1 MANAGPARLG
11 DALLE
16 RESQL
21 AAFAA
26 LLSEVRAGSTGRLV
40 LVGGEAGAGK
50 TAMLER
56 FCHDIGS
63 SSRVMWGACAPL
75 QTPRPLGPLL
85 DVAETIG
92 GQFERAVAAAERPY
106 EVATALLRELRRR
119 APTVL
124 VLEDLHWADEATI
137 DVLALVG
144 ARIATAPAL
153 ALASYRDDELDR
165 THRLRVVLGEVVR
178 TPGRITVDPLS
189 KAAVAELAAPHHVD
203 AEELYVRTGGN
214 PFFVTEV
221 LATDGQTV
229 PATVRDAVLARA
241 ARLTDAARALLDA
254 ISVIPGGCEL
264 WLLDELASEQVEH
277 LAECVASGIVA
288 AVNAGV
294 AFRHELA
301 RLAIEESVPADRKR
315 ALHRR
320 ALSVL
325 LGAGPVSEAD
335 AAVLAHHAELAGD
348 AEGVLQWAT
357 LAAQRAAASGA
368 HREAAAQYARALR
381 HTSSMPTSERATLLE
396 RRADE
401 CYLTAELE
409 EAIDAQREAVDIR
422 RGLRDRIAEGNA
434 LRALSRLLFFAGRTD
449 EGEPIALEAVDLLQ
463 RGPPGHDLAMAYGN
477 VSQRRMVVDER
488 EAALEWGRRALQ
500 LAERLGDT
508 EAQVYA
514 LTNMGMAQADAGI
527 DGGKDMLIRAL
538 ALARS
543 SGLDEHAGRAFNG
556 LVMWPIRMRQFN
568 EIGSYLED
576 GLEFC
581 EQRGLDTWR
590 LYLLACRASIE
601 LARGEW
607 DAAADSAELVLRNP
621 RSARV
626 ARVWALTT
634 RGLIRARRGDPDASE
649 SLAEAHEHAGPAREL
664 MQISP
669 ETAARAELAWLAG
682 ANATVKR
689 ITEPALA
696 LGIERGIA
704 WVVGELAYWRW
715 QAGVDEQLPTALLA
729 EPYRLSMTG
738 DWAAAAQLWRDI
750 GCPYEAA
757 LALGGADEEPAL
769 RQALEE
775 LRGLGA
781 RPATAIVARRLRAL
795 GVRGVPRGP
804 RPSTQENPAGLTTRE
819 LEVLALVAEGLRN
832 AEIAERL
839 IVTRKTV
846 DHHVSAILRKLDAP
860 TRGQAAA
867 AARRLGL
874 LQRAEN

>member
-1 MANAGPARLG
+1 
-11 DALLE
+11 
-16 RESQL
+16 
-21 AAFAA
+21 
-26 LLSEVRAGSTGRLV
+26 
-40 LVGGEAGAGK
+40 
-50 TAMLER
+50 
-56 FCHDIGS
+56 
-63 SSRVMWGACAPL
+63 
-75 QTPRPLGPLL
+75 
-85 DVAETIG
+85 
-92 GQFERAVAAAERPY
+92 
-106 EVATALLRELRRR
+106 
-119 APTVL
+119 
-124 VLEDLHWADEATI
+124 
-137 DVLALVG
+137 
-144 ARIATAPAL
+144 
-153 ALASYRDDELDR
+153 
-165 THRLRVVLGEVVR
+165 
-178 TPGRITVDPLS
+178 
-189 KAAVAELAAPHHVD
+189 VAELAAPHHVD
-203 AEELYVRTGGN
+203 AEELYARTGGN

-241 ARLTDAARALLDA
+241 TRLTDAARALLDA

-325 LGAGPVSEAD
+325 GAGPVSEAD

-381 HTSSMPTSERATLLE
+381 HTSSMPTGERATLLE

-409 EAIDAQREAVDIR
+409 EAIDAQQEAVDIR

-477 VSQRRMVVDER
+477 ISQRRMVVDER
-488 EAALEWGRRALQ
+488 DAAIEWGTRALQ
-500 LAERLGDT
+500 LAQRLGDT

-514 LTNMGMAQADAGI
+514 LTNMGMAQADVGI
-527 DGGKDMLIRAL
+527 DGGKDMLMRAL

-590 LYLLACRASIE
+590 LYLLACRGSLE
-601 LARGEW
+601 LARGQW
-607 DAAADSAELVLRNP
+607 DAAAELAELVLRNP

-649 SLAEAHEHAGPAREL
+649 PLAEAHQYAGPTGEL
-664 MQISP
+664 VQISP
-669 ETAARAELAWLAG
+669 ETAARAELAWLGG
-682 ANATVKR
+682 ANATVAR
-689 ITEPALA
+689 ITEPALE
-696 LGIERGIA
+696 LGIELGIA

-715 QAGVDEQLPTALLA
+715 QAGIDEQLPTALLA

-738 DWAAAAQLWRDI
+738 DWAGAAQLWREI

-769 RQALEE
+769 RQALDE
-775 LRGLGA
+775 LRDLGA
-781 RPATAIVARRLRAL
+781 RPAAAIVARRLRAL

-804 RPSTQENPAGLTTRE
+804 RPSTQANAAGLTTRE

-867 AARRLGL
+867 AAIRLGL
-874 LQRAEN
+874 LQRAES

>member
-11 DALLE
+11 GALLE
-16 RESQL
+16 REPQL
-21 AAFAA
+21 AAFAE
-26 LLSEVRAGSTGRLV
+26 LLSEVRGDSDGRLV

-50 TAMLER
+50 TTLLQH
-56 FCHDIGS
+56 FCRDIGGS
-63 SSRVMWGACAPL
+63 TRVMWGACAPL

-85 DVAETIG
+85 DVAETLG
-92 GQFERAVAAAERPY
+92 GEFERAVAEAQRPY

-119 APTVL
+119 AATVL

-137 DVLALVG
+137 DVLALIG

-153 ALASYRDDELDR
+153 VLASYRDDELDR

-178 TPGRITVDPLS
+178 TPGRITVDRLS
-189 KAAVAELAAPHHVD
+189 KAAVAELAGPHRVD
-203 AEELYVRTGGN
+203 AEELYARTGGN
-214 PFFVTEV
+214 PFFVTEA
-221 LATDGQTV
+221 LATDAHTV

-241 ARLTDAARALLDA
+241 ARLSVGARSLLDA

-264 WLLDELASEQVEH
+264 GLLDELAHEQVGN
-277 LAECVASGIVA
+277 LAECAASGIVA
-288 AVNAGV
+288 AAAGGV
-294 AFRHELA
+294 EFRHELA
-301 RLAIEESVPADRKR
+301 RLAIEESVPVDRKR
-315 ALHRR
+315 SLHRR
-320 ALSVL
+320 ALAVL
-325 LGAGPVSEAD
+325 RAGPVSEAD
-335 AAVLAHHAELAGD
+335 AAVLAHHAELAG
-348 AEGVLQWAT
+348 ESESVLHWAT

-381 HTSSMPTSERATLLE
+381 HASAMPTAERATLLE

-409 EAIDAQREAVDIR
+409 EAIDAQQGAVDIR
-422 RGLRDRIAEGNA
+422 RVLGDRNAEGNA

-477 VSQRRMVVDER
+477 ISQRRMVVDER
-488 EAALEWGRRALQ
+488 EAAIEWGTRALE

-514 LTNMGMAQADAGI
+514 LTNMGMAQADVGI
-527 DGGKDMLIRAL
+527 DGGKHMLIRAL

-543 SGLDEHAGRAFNG
+543 SGLDEHAGRVFNG

-568 EIGSYLED
+568 EIGNYLED

-590 LYLLACRASIE
+590 LYLLACRAGLE
-601 LARGEW
+601 LARGDW
-607 DAAADSAELVLRNP
+607 DAAAESAEVVLRNP

-634 RGLIRARRGDPDASE
+634 RGLIRARRGDPDAAE
-649 SLAEAHEHAGPAREL
+649 ALADAHEHAGPTGEL

-669 ETAARAELAWLAG
+669 ETAARAELAWLGG

-689 ITEPALA
+689 VTEPALA
-696 LGIERGIA
+696 LGIERDMA

-738 DWAAAAQLWRDI
+738 HWAEAAQLWREI

-757 LALGGADEEPAL
+757 LALGDADEEPAL

-775 LRGLGA
+775 LRDLGA
-781 RPATAIVARRLRAL
+781 RPAAAIVARRLRAL
-795 GVRGVPRGP
+795 GARGVPRGP
-804 RPSTQENPAGLTTRE
+804 RPSTQGNPAGLTTRE

-867 AARRLGL
+867 AAIRLGL
-874 LQRAEN
+874 LQRAET

>member
-1 MANAGPARLG
+1 MVNEGPARLG
-11 DALLE
+11 NALLE
-16 RESQL
+16 REPQL
-21 AAFAA
+21 AAFAE
-26 LLSEVRAGSTGRLV
+26 LLSEVRAGSAGRLV

-56 FCHDIGS
+56 FCHDAGS

-153 ALASYRDDELDR
+153 VLASYRDDELDR

-203 AEELYVRTGGN
+203 AEELYARTGGN

-221 LATDGQTV
+221 LATDGQTI

-325 LGAGPVSEAD
+325 GAGPVSEAD

-381 HTSSMPTSERATLLE
+381 HTSSMPTGERATLLE

-409 EAIDAQREAVDIR
+409 EAIDAQQEAVDIR

-477 VSQRRMVVDER
+477 ISQRRMVVDER
-488 EAALEWGRRALQ
+488 DAAIEWGTRALQ

-527 DGGKDMLIRAL
+527 DGGKDMLMRAL

-649 SLAEAHEHAGPAREL
+649 SLAEAHEHAGPAGEL

-729 EPYRLSMTG
+729 EPYRLSITG
-738 DWAAAAQLWRDI
+738 DWAAAAQLWREI

-757 LALGGADEEPAL
+757 LALGGADEELAL

-775 LRGLGA
+775 LRDLGA

-867 AARRLGL
+867 AALRLGL
-874 LQRAEN
+874 LQRTDE

>member
-1 MANAGPARLG
+1 M
-11 DALLE
+11 
-16 RESQL
+16 
-21 AAFAA
+21 
-26 LLSEVRAGSTGRLV
+26 
-40 LVGGEAGAGK
+40 
-50 TAMLER
+50 
-56 FCHDIGS
+56 
-63 SSRVMWGACAPL
+63 
-75 QTPRPLGPLL
+75 
-85 DVAETIG
+85 
-92 GQFERAVAAAERPY
+92 
-106 EVATALLRELRRR
+106 
-119 APTVL
+119 L

-153 ALASYRDDELDR
+153 VLASYRDDELDR
-165 THRLRVVLGEVVR
+165 THRLRLVLGEVVR
-178 TPGRITVDPLS
+178 TPERITVAPLS

-203 AEELYVRTGGN
+203 AEELYARTGGN

-221 LATDGQTV
+221 LATDGQTI

-241 ARLTDAARALLDA
+241 ARLPDAARALLDA

-325 LGAGPVSEAD
+325 GAVPVSEAD

-381 HTSSMPTSERATLLE
+381 HTSSMPTGERATLLE

-409 EAIDAQREAVDIR
+409 EAIDAQQEAVDIR

-477 VSQRRMVVDER
+477 ISQRRMVVDER
-488 EAALEWGRRALQ
+488 DAAIEWGTRALQ

-514 LTNMGMAQADAGI
+514 LTNMGMAHADAGI
-527 DGGKDMLIRAL
+527 DGGKDMLMLAL

-556 LVMWPIRMRQFN
+556 LVMWPIRMRQFD

-649 SLAEAHEHAGPAREL
+649 PLAEAHEHAGPAGEL

-738 DWAAAAQLWRDI
+738 DWAAAAQLWREI

-775 LRGLGA
+775 LRDLGA

-867 AARRLGL
+867 AALRLGL

>member
-1 MANAGPARLG
+1 MVNGGPARLG
-11 DALLE
+11 NALLE
-16 RESQL
+16 REPQL
-21 AAFAA
+21 AAFAE
-26 LLSEVRAGSTGRLV
+26 LLSEVRAGSAGRLV

-56 FCHDIGS
+56 FCHDVGG

-153 ALASYRDDELDR
+153 VLASYRDDELDR

-203 AEELYVRTGGN
+203 AEELYARTGGN

-288 AVNAGV
+288 AVDAGV

-325 LGAGPVSEAD
+325 GAGPVGEAD

-381 HTSSMPTSERATLLE
+381 HTSSMPTGERATLLE

-409 EAIDAQREAVDIR
+409 EAIDAQQEAVDIR

-477 VSQRRMVVDER
+477 ISQRRMVVDER
-488 EAALEWGRRALQ
+488 DAAIEWGTRALQ
-500 LAERLGDT
+500 LAQRLGDT

-527 DGGKDMLIRAL
+527 DGGKDMLMRAL
-538 ALARS
+538 TLARS

-590 LYLLACRASIE
+590 LYLLACRASVE

-649 SLAEAHEHAGPAREL
+649 SLAEAHEHAGPAGEL

-689 ITEPALA
+689 ITDPALA

-729 EPYRLSMTG
+729 EPYRLSITG
-738 DWAAAAQLWRDI
+738 DWAAAAQLWREI

-769 RQALEE
+769 RQALDE
-775 LRGLGA
+775 LRDLGA

-867 AARRLGL
+867 AALRLGL
-874 LQRAEN
+874 LPRAEN

>member
-1 MANAGPARLG
+1 MVNGGPARLG
-11 DALLE
+11 SALLE
-16 RESQL
+16 RDPQL
-21 AAFAA
+21 AAFAE
-26 LLSEVRAGSTGRLV
+26 LLSDVRAGSGGRLV

-50 TAMLER
+50 TAMIER
-56 FCHDIGS
+56 FCHDVGS

-119 APTVL
+119 PPTVL

-144 ARIATAPAL
+144 ARITMAPAL
-153 ALASYRDDELDR
+153 VLASYRDDELDR

-178 TPGRITVDPLS
+178 SPGRITVDPLS

-203 AEELYVRTGGN
+203 AEELYARTGGN

-241 ARLTDAARALLDA
+241 ARLTDGARALLDA
-254 ISVIPGGCEL
+254 ISVIPGGCQL

-277 LAECVASGIVA
+277 LAECAASGIVS
-288 AVNAGV
+288 AVDEGV

-301 RLAIEESVPADRKR
+301 RLAVEESVPADRKR

-320 ALSVL
+320 ALRV
-325 LGAGPVSEAD
+325 LGAGPIGEAD
-335 AAVLAHHAELAGD
+335 AAVLAHHAELAGESES
-348 AEGVLQWAT
+348 ALHWAT
-357 LAAQRAAASGA
+357 LAATRAAASGA

-381 HTSSMPTSERATLLE
+381 HTSGTPPGERAALLE

-409 EAIDAQREAVDIR
+409 EAIDAQQAAVAIR
-422 RGLRDRIAEGNA
+422 RTLGDRVAEGNA

-449 EGEPIALEAVDLLQ
+449 EGEPIALEAVDLLE
-463 RGPPGHDLAMAYGN
+463 RGPPGHELAIAYGN
-477 VSQRRMVVDER
+477 ISQRRMVVDER
-488 EAALEWGRRALQ
+488 DAAIEWGTRALQ
-500 LAERLGDT
+500 LAERLGDI

-514 LTNMGMAQADAGI
+514 LTNMGMAQADVGI
-527 DGGKDMLIRAL
+527 DGGKEMLIRAL

-556 LVMWPIRMRQFN
+556 LVMWPIRMRQYS
-568 EIGSYLED
+568 EIGTYLEE

-590 LYLLACRASIE
+590 LYLLACRASLE

-607 DAAADSAELVLRNP
+607 DAAADSAEFVLRHP

-649 SLAEAHEHAGPAREL
+649 PLAEAHEHAGPAGEL

-689 ITEPALA
+689 VTEPALT
-696 LGIERGIA
+696 LGIARGID

-715 QAGVDEQLPTALLA
+715 QAGVDDDLPTALLA
-729 EPYRLSMTG
+729 EPYRLSITG
-738 DWAAAAQLWRDI
+738 DWAAAAQLWRQI

-775 LRGLGA
+775 LRELGA
-781 RPATAIVARRLRAL
+781 RPAAAIVARRLRAL

-867 AARRLGL
+867 AAIRLGL

>member
-1 MANAGPARLG
+1 MANGGPARLG
-11 DALLE
+11 NALLE
-16 RESQL
+16 REPQL
-21 AAFAA
+21 AAFAE
-26 LLSEVRAGSTGRLV
+26 LLSEVRAGSAGRLV

-56 FCHDIGS
+56 FCHDVGS

-85 DVAETIG
+85 DVAETTG

-153 ALASYRDDELDR
+153 VLASYRDDELDR

-178 TPGRITVDPLS
+178 TPGRITVEPLS

-203 AEELYVRTGGN
+203 AEELYARTGGN

-221 LATDGQTV
+221 LATDGQTL

-277 LAECVASGIVA
+277 LAECVASGVVA

-320 ALSVL
+320 ALSV

-381 HTSSMPTSERATLLE
+381 HTSSMPTGERATLLE

-409 EAIDAQREAVDIR
+409 EAIDAQQEAVDIR

-477 VSQRRMVVDER
+477 ISQRRMVVDER
-488 EAALEWGRRALQ
+488 AAALEWGRRALQ

-527 DGGKDMLIRAL
+527 DGGKGMLIRAL
-538 ALARS
+538 VLARS

-607 DAAADSAELVLRNP
+607 DAASDSAELVLRNP

-649 SLAEAHEHAGPAREL
+649 SLAEAHEHAWPAREL

-738 DWAAAAQLWRDI
+738 DWAAAEQLWREI

-867 AARRLGL
+867 AALRLGL

>member
-1 MANAGPARLG
+1 MVNGGPARLG
-11 DALLE
+11 NALLE
-16 RESQL
+16 REPQL
-21 AAFAA
+21 AAFAE
-26 LLSEVRAGSTGRLV
+26 LLSEVRAGSAGRLV

-56 FCHDIGS
+56 FCHDVGG

-153 ALASYRDDELDR
+153 VLASYRDDELDR

-203 AEELYVRTGGN
+203 AEELYARTGGN

-325 LGAGPVSEAD
+325 GAGPVSEAD

-357 LAAQRAAASGA
+357 LAAQRATASGA

-381 HTSSMPTSERATLLE
+381 HTSSMPTGERATLLE
-396 RRADE
+396 HRADE

-409 EAIDAQREAVDIR
+409 EAIDAQQAAVDIR

-477 VSQRRMVVDER
+477 ISQRRMVVDER
-488 EAALEWGRRALQ
+488 DAAIEWGTRALQ

-514 LTNMGMAQADAGI
+514 LTNMGMAHADAGI

-590 LYLLACRASIE
+590 LYLLACRASLE

-649 SLAEAHEHAGPAREL
+649 SLAEAHEHAGPAGEL

-738 DWAAAAQLWRDI
+738 DWAAAAQLWREI

-775 LRGLGA
+775 LRDLGA

-867 AARRLGL
+867 AALRLGL

>member
-1 MANAGPARLG
+1 MANAGPARFG

-21 AAFAA
+21 AAFAE

-63 SSRVMWGACAPL
+63 SSRVMWGACVPL

-153 ALASYRDDELDR
+153 VLASYRDDELDR

-325 LGAGPVSEAD
+325 GAGPVSEAD

-348 AEGVLQWAT
+348 ADGVLQWAT

-381 HTSSMPTSERATLLE
+381 HTSSMPTGERATLLE

-409 EAIDAQREAVDIR
+409 EAIDAQQEAVDIR

-434 LRALSRLLFFAGRTD
+434 LRALSRLLFFAGRAD

-477 VSQRRMVVDER
+477 ISQRRMVVDER

-527 DGGKDMLIRAL
+527 DGGKDLLIRAL

-556 LVMWPIRMRQFN
+556 LVMWPIRIRQFN
-568 EIGSYLED
+568 DVGSYLED

-649 SLAEAHEHAGPAREL
+649 SLAEAHEHAGRAREL

-738 DWAAAAQLWRDI
+738 DWAAAAQLWREI

-867 AARRLGL
+867 AALRLGL

>member
-1 MANAGPARLG
+1 MVNGGPARLG

-16 RESQL
+16 REPQL
-21 AAFAA
+21 AAFAE
-26 LLSEVRAGSTGRLV
+26 LLSEVRAGSAGRLV

-56 FCHDIGS
+56 FCHDVGG

-153 ALASYRDDELDR
+153 LLASYRDDELDR

-203 AEELYVRTGGN
+203 AEELYARTGGN

-241 ARLTDAARALLDA
+241 TRLTDAARALLDA

-325 LGAGPVSEAD
+325 GAGPVSEAD

-381 HTSSMPTSERATLLE
+381 HTSSMPTGERATLLE

-409 EAIDAQREAVDIR
+409 EAIDAQQEAVDIR

-477 VSQRRMVVDER
+477 ISQRRMVVDER
-488 EAALEWGRRALQ
+488 DAAIEWGTRALQ

-514 LTNMGMAQADAGI
+514 LTNMGMAQADVGI
-527 DGGKDMLIRAL
+527 DGGKDMLMRAL

-590 LYLLACRASIE
+590 LYLLACRASVE

-649 SLAEAHEHAGPAREL
+649 SLAEAHEHAGPAGEL

-729 EPYRLSMTG
+729 EPYRLSITG
-738 DWAAAAQLWRDI
+738 DWAAAAQLWREI

-775 LRGLGA
+775 LRDLGA

-867 AARRLGL
+867 AALRLGL
-874 LQRAEN
+874 LPRAEN

>member
-1 MANAGPARLG
+1 MVNGGPARLG
-11 DALLE
+11 NALLE
-16 RESQL
+16 REPQL
-21 AAFAA
+21 AAFAE
-26 LLSEVRAGSTGRLV
+26 LLSEVRAGSAGRLL

-56 FCHDIGS
+56 FCHDVGS

-153 ALASYRDDELDR
+153 VLASYRDDELDR

-189 KAAVAELAAPHHVD
+189 KAAVAELAAPRHVD
-203 AEELYVRTGGN
+203 AEELYARTGGN

-254 ISVIPGGCEL
+254 ISVIPGGCQL

-320 ALSVL
+320 ALSI
-325 LGAGPVSEAD
+325 LGAGPVSESD

-348 AEGVLQWAT
+348 AEAVLQWAT

-381 HTSSMPTSERATLLE
+381 HTSSMPTGERATLLE

-409 EAIDAQREAVDIR
+409 EAIDAQQEAVDIR
-422 RGLRDRIAEGNA
+422 RGLNDRIAEGNA

-477 VSQRRMVVDER
+477 ISQRRMVVDER
-488 EAALEWGRRALQ
+488 DAAIEWGTRALQ

-527 DGGKDMLIRAL
+527 DAGKDMLIRAL
-538 ALARS
+538 ALSRS

-568 EIGSYLED
+568 EIGSNLED

-649 SLAEAHEHAGPAREL
+649 SLAEAHEHAGPAGEL

-689 ITEPALA
+689 ITDPALA

-738 DWAAAAQLWRDI
+738 DWAAAAQLWREI

-775 LRGLGA
+775 LRDLGA

-867 AARRLGL
+867 AAIRLGL
-874 LQRAEN
+874 LHRAEN

>member
-1 MANAGPARLG
+1 MANAGAARLG

-21 AAFAA
+21 AAFAE
-26 LLSEVRAGSTGRLV
+26 LLNDVRAGSVGRLV
-40 LVGGEAGAGK
+40 LIGGEAGAGK

-56 FCHDIGS
+56 FCRDIAGS
-63 SSRVMWGACAPL
+63 GRVMWGACAPL

-85 DVAETIG
+85 DVAETTG
-92 GQFERAVAAAERPY
+92 GEFERAVAAAQRPY

-144 ARIATAPAL
+144 ARIATVPAL
-153 ALASYRDDELDR
+153 VLASYRDDELDR

-178 TPGRITVDPLS
+178 SPGRIGVDRLS
-189 KAAVAELAAPHHVD
+189 QAAVAELAAPHGVD
-203 AEELYVRTGGN
+203 ANELYARTGGN
-214 PFFVTEV
+214 PFFVTEA

-241 ARLTDAARALLDA
+241 ARLSDGGRTLLDA

-264 WLLDELASEQVEH
+264 GLLDELAPEQVEH
-277 LAECVASGIVA
+277 LAECAASGIVA
-288 AVNAGV
+288 AADGGV

-301 RLAIEESVPADRKR
+301 RLAVEESVPADRKR

-325 LGAGPVSEAD
+325 SARPSDEAD

-348 AEGVLQWAT
+348 IEGVLRWAP
-357 LAAQRAAASGA
+357 LAAGRAASSGA

-381 HTSSMPTSERATLLE
+381 HSSGTPPAVRATLLE
-396 RRADE
+396 RRAEE
-401 CYLTAELE
+401 CYLTAEHE
-409 EAIDAQREAVDIR
+409 EAIDAQQAAVDIR
-422 RGLRDRIAEGNA
+422 RALGDRVGEGNA

-463 RGPPGHDLAMAYGN
+463 RGPPGHDLAMAYCN
-477 VSQRRMVVDER
+477 ISQRRMVVDER
-488 EAALEWGRRALQ
+488 EAAVEWGTRALQ

-514 LTNMGMAQADAGI
+514 LTNMGMAQAEVGI
-527 DGGKDMLIRAL
+527 DGGNAMLIRAL

-590 LYLLACRASIE
+590 LYLLACRGSLE
-601 LARGEW
+601 LARGQW
-607 DAAADSAELVLRNP
+607 DAAAELAELVLRNP

-649 SLAEAHEHAGPAREL
+649 PLAEAHQYAGPTGEL
-664 MQISP
+664 VQISP
-669 ETAARAELAWLAG
+669 ETAARAELAWLGG
-682 ANATVKR
+682 ANATVAR
-689 ITEPALA
+689 ITEPALE
-696 LGIERGIA
+696 LGIELGIA

-715 QAGVDEQLPTALLA
+715 QAGIDEQLPTALLA

-738 DWAAAAQLWRDI
+738 DWAGAAQLWREI

-769 RQALEE
+769 RQALDE
-775 LRGLGA
+775 LRDLGA
-781 RPATAIVARRLRAL
+781 RPAAAIVARRLRAL

-804 RPSTQENPAGLTTRE
+804 RPSTQANAAGLTTRE

-867 AARRLGL
+867 AAIRLGL
-874 LQRAEN
+874 LQRAES

>member
-1 MANAGPARLG
+1 MVNGGPARLG
-11 DALLE
+11 NALLE
-16 RESQL
+16 REPQL
-21 AAFAA
+21 AAFAE
-26 LLSEVRAGSTGRLV
+26 LLSEVRAGSAGRLV

-56 FCHDIGS
+56 FCHDVGG

-124 VLEDLHWADEATI
+124 VLEDLHWADQATI

-153 ALASYRDDELDR
+153 VLASYRDDELDR

-178 TPGRITVDPLS
+178 TPGRINVDPLS

-203 AEELYVRTGGN
+203 AEELYARTGGN

-221 LATDGQTV
+221 LATEGQTV

-264 WLLDELASEQVEH
+264 WLLDELASEQLEQ

-288 AVNAGV
+288 AVDAGV
-294 AFRHELA
+294 VFRHELA

-325 LGAGPVSEAD
+325 SAGPVGEAD

-381 HTSSMPTSERATLLE
+381 HTSSMPTGERAALLE

-409 EAIDAQREAVDIR
+409 EAIDAQQEAVDIR

-477 VSQRRMVVDER
+477 ISQRRMVVDER
-488 EAALEWGRRALQ
+488 DAAIEWGTRALQ

-527 DGGKDMLIRAL
+527 DGGKDMLMQAL
-538 ALARS
+538 TLARS

-626 ARVWALTT
+626 ARVWALTA

-649 SLAEAHEHAGPAREL
+649 SLAEAHEHAGPAGEL

-689 ITEPALA
+689 ITDPALA

-729 EPYRLSMTG
+729 EPYRLSIAG
-738 DWAAAAQLWRDI
+738 DWAAAAQLWREI

-769 RQALEE
+769 RQALDE
-775 LRGLGA
+775 LRDLGA

-867 AARRLGL
+867 AAIRLGL
-874 LQRAEN
+874 LQRTDE

>member
-1 MANAGPARLG
+1 MVNGGPARLG
-11 DALLE
+11 NALLE
-16 RESQL
+16 REPQL
-21 AAFAA
+21 AAFAE
-26 LLSEVRAGSTGRLV
+26 LLSEVRAGSAGRLV

-56 FCHDIGS
+56 FCHDVGG

-137 DVLALVG
+137 DVLSLVG

-153 ALASYRDDELDR
+153 VLASYRDDELDR

-203 AEELYVRTGGN
+203 AEELYARTGGN

-264 WLLDELASEQVEH
+264 WLLDELASEQLEQ

-288 AVNAGV
+288 AVDAGV
-294 AFRHELA
+294 VFRHELA

-325 LGAGPVSEAD
+325 GAGPVGEAD

-381 HTSSMPTSERATLLE
+381 HTSSMPTGERAALLE

-409 EAIDAQREAVDIR
+409 EAIDAQQEAVEIR
-422 RGLRDRIAEGNA
+422 RGLTDRIAEGNA

-477 VSQRRMVVDER
+477 ISQRRMVVDER
-488 EAALEWGRRALQ
+488 DAAIEWGTRALQ
-500 LAERLGDT
+500 LAQRLGDT

-527 DGGKDMLIRAL
+527 DGGKDMLMRAL
-538 ALARS
+538 TLARS

-568 EIGSYLED
+568 EIGSYLDD

-649 SLAEAHEHAGPAREL
+649 SLAEAHEHAGPAGEL

-689 ITEPALA
+689 ITDPALA

-729 EPYRLSMTG
+729 EPYRLSITG
-738 DWAAAAQLWRDI
+738 DWAAAAQLWREI

-769 RQALEE
+769 RQALDE
-775 LRGLGA
+775 LRDLGA

-867 AARRLGL
+867 AAIRLGL
-874 LQRAEN
+874 LQRTDE

>member
-1 MANAGPARLG
+1 MVNGGPARLG
-11 DALLE
+11 NALLE
-16 RESQL
+16 REPQL
-21 AAFAA
+21 AAFAE
-26 LLSEVRAGSTGRLV
+26 LLSEVRAGSAGRLL

-56 FCHDIGS
+56 FCHDVGG

-153 ALASYRDDELDR
+153 VLASYRDDELDR

-203 AEELYVRTGGN
+203 AEELYARTGGN

-254 ISVIPGGCEL
+254 ISVIPGGCQL

-320 ALSVL
+320 ALSI
-325 LGAGPVSEAD
+325 LGAGPVSESD

-348 AEGVLQWAT
+348 AEAVLQWAT

-381 HTSSMPTSERATLLE
+381 HTSSMPTGERATLLE

-409 EAIDAQREAVDIR
+409 EAIDAQQEAVDIR
-422 RGLRDRIAEGNA
+422 RALNDRIAEGNA

-477 VSQRRMVVDER
+477 ISQRRMVVDER
-488 EAALEWGRRALQ
+488 DAAIEWGTRALQ

-527 DGGKDMLIRAL
+527 DAGKDMLIRAL
-538 ALARS
+538 ALSRS

-568 EIGSYLED
+568 EIGSNLED

-649 SLAEAHEHAGPAREL
+649 SLAEAHEHAGPAGEL

-689 ITEPALA
+689 ITDPALA

-715 QAGVDEQLPTALLA
+715 QAGVDEQLPNALLA

-738 DWAAAAQLWRDI
+738 DWAAAAQLWREI

-775 LRGLGA
+775 LRDLGA

-795 GVRGVPRGP
+795 GVRGIPRGP

-867 AARRLGL
+867 AAIRLGL
-874 LQRAEN
+874 LHRAEN

>member
-1 MANAGPARLG
+1 MVNGGPARLG
-11 DALLE
+11 NALLE
-16 RESQL
+16 REPQL

-26 LLSEVRAGSTGRLV
+26 LLSEVRAGSAGRLV

-56 FCHDIGS
+56 FCHDVGG

-137 DVLALVG
+137 DVLSLVG

-153 ALASYRDDELDR
+153 VLASYRDDELDR

-203 AEELYVRTGGN
+203 AEELYARTGGN

-264 WLLDELASEQVEH
+264 WLLDELASEQLEQ

-288 AVNAGV
+288 AVDAGV
-294 AFRHELA
+294 VFRHELA

-320 ALSVL
+320 ALSV

-381 HTSSMPTSERATLLE
+381 HTSSMPTGERATLLE

-409 EAIDAQREAVDIR
+409 EAIDAQQEAVDIR

-477 VSQRRMVVDER
+477 ISQRRMVVDER
-488 EAALEWGRRALQ
+488 DAAIAWGTRALQ

-527 DGGKDMLIRAL
+527 DGGKDMLMRAL
-538 ALARS
+538 TLARS

-649 SLAEAHEHAGPAREL
+649 SLAEAHEHAGPAGEL

-689 ITEPALA
+689 ITDPALA

-729 EPYRLSMTG
+729 EPYRLSIAG
-738 DWAAAAQLWRDI
+738 DWAAAAQLWREI

-769 RQALEE
+769 RQALDE
-775 LRGLGA
+775 LRDLGA

-867 AARRLGL
+867 AAIRLGL
-874 LQRAEN
+874 LQRTDE

>member
-1 MANAGPARLG
+1 MANAGPARFG

-63 SSRVMWGACAPL
+63 SSRLMWGACAPL

-153 ALASYRDDELDR
+153 VLASYRDDELDR

-325 LGAGPVSEAD
+325 GAGPVSEAD

-348 AEGVLQWAT
+348 ADGVLQWAT

-381 HTSSMPTSERATLLE
+381 HTSSMPTGERATLLE

-409 EAIDAQREAVDIR
+409 EAIDAQQEAVDIR

-434 LRALSRLLFFAGRTD
+434 LRALSRLLFFAGRAD

-477 VSQRRMVVDER
+477 ISQRRMVVDER

-527 DGGKDMLIRAL
+527 DGGKDLLIRAL

-556 LVMWPIRMRQFN
+556 LVMWPIRIRQFN
-568 EIGSYLED
+568 DVGSYLED

-649 SLAEAHEHAGPAREL
+649 SLAEAHEHAGRAREL

-738 DWAAAAQLWRDI
+738 DWAAAAQLWREI

-867 AARRLGL
+867 AALRLGL

>member
-1 MANAGPARLG
+1 MVNGGPARLG
-11 DALLE
+11 NALLE
-16 RESQL
+16 REPQL
-21 AAFAA
+21 AAFAE
-26 LLSEVRAGSTGRLV
+26 LLSEVRAGSAGRLV

-56 FCHDIGS
+56 FCHDVGGS
-63 SSRVMWGACAPL
+63 SRLMWGACAPL

-92 GQFERAVAAAERPY
+92 GQFERAVAAAVRPY

-153 ALASYRDDELDR
+153 VLASYRDDELDR

-178 TPGRITVDPLS
+178 TPGRITVDRLS

-203 AEELYVRTGGN
+203 AEELYARTGGN

-241 ARLTDAARALLDA
+241 ARLTDAARVLLDA
-254 ISVIPGGCEL
+254 ISVIPGGCQL

-320 ALSVL
+320 ALSI

-348 AEGVLQWAT
+348 AEGVLEWAT

-381 HTSSMPTSERATLLE
+381 HTSSMPTGERATLLE

-409 EAIDAQREAVDIR
+409 EAIDAQQEAVDIR

-449 EGEPIALEAVDLLQ
+449 EGEPIALEAIDLLE

-477 VSQRRMVVDER
+477 ISQRRMVVDER
-488 EAALEWGRRALQ
+488 DAAIEWGTRALQ

-527 DGGKDMLIRAL
+527 DGGKDMLMRAL

-590 LYLLACRASIE
+590 LYLLACRASLE
-601 LARGEW
+601 LTRGEW

-649 SLAEAHEHAGPAREL
+649 SLAEAHEHAGPAGEL

-715 QAGVDEQLPTALLA
+715 QAGGDEQLPTALLA

-738 DWAAAAQLWRDI
+738 DWAAAAQLWREI

-769 RQALEE
+769 RQALEA
-775 LRGLGA
+775 LRDLGA

-867 AARRLGL
+867 AAIRLGL
-874 LQRAEN
+874 LQRTDE

>member
-1 MANAGPARLG
+1 MANAGPARFG

-21 AAFAA
+21 AAFAE

-153 ALASYRDDELDR
+153 VLASYRDDELDR

-203 AEELYVRTGGN
+203 AEELYARTGGN

-241 ARLTDAARALLDA
+241 ARLSEGGRALLDA
-254 ISVIPGGCEL
+254 VSVIPGGCEL
-264 WLLDELASEQVEH
+264 ALLDELAREQVEH
-277 LAECVASGIVA
+277 LAECTASGIVA
-288 AVNAGV
+288 AVDGGV

-320 ALSVL
+320 ALSV

-381 HTSSMPTSERATLLE
+381 HTSSMPTGERATLLE

-409 EAIDAQREAVDIR
+409 EAIDAQQEAVDIR

-477 VSQRRMVVDER
+477 ISQRRMVVDER

-738 DWAAAAQLWRDI
+738 DWAAAAQLWREI

-757 LALGGADEEPAL
+757 LALGGADKEPAL

-775 LRGLGA
+775 LRDLGA

-867 AARRLGL
+867 AALRLGL

>member
-1 MANAGPARLG
+1 MANGGPARLG
-11 DALLE
+11 NALLE
-16 RESQL
+16 REPHL
-21 AAFAA
+21 AAFAE
-26 LLSEVRAGSTGRLV
+26 LLSEVRAGSSGRLV

-56 FCHDIGS
+56 FCHDIAD

-85 DVAETIG
+85 DVAETTG

-153 ALASYRDDELDR
+153 VLASYRDDELDR

-189 KAAVAELAAPHHVD
+189 KAAVVELAAPHCVD
-203 AEELYVRTGGN
+203 AEELYARTGGN

-221 LATDGQTV
+221 LATEGQTV

-241 ARLTDAARALLDA
+241 ARLSEGARTLLDA

-320 ALSVL
+320 ALSI
-325 LGAGPVSEAD
+325 LGAGPISEAD

-348 AEGVLQWAT
+348 SDSVLQWAT
-357 LAAQRAAASGA
+357 LAAQRATASGA

-381 HTSSMPTSERATLLE
+381 HTSSMPTGERAALLE
-396 RRADE
+396 HRADE

-409 EAIDAQREAVDIR
+409 EAIDAQQAAVEIR
-422 RGLRDRIAEGNA
+422 RGLRDRTAEGNA

-477 VSQRRMVVDER
+477 ISQRRMVVDER
-488 EAALEWGRRALQ
+488 DAAIEWGTRALQ

-514 LTNMGMAQADAGI
+514 LTNMGMAHADAGI

-649 SLAEAHEHAGPAREL
+649 SLEEAHEHAGPAGEL
-664 MQISP
+664 MQIAP
-669 ETAARAELAWLAG
+669 ETAARAELRMARGRQCHGQTHNRAGARARDRARDRMGRWRARILALAG
-682 ANATVKR
+682 R
-689 ITEPALA
+689 RRRRPADRAARRA
-696 LGIERGIA
+696 LPAVDDRGLGRSGAALERDRLPVRG
-704 WVVGELAYWRW
+704 R
-715 QAGVDEQLPTALLA
+715 AGTRRRRRGASASAGAGGVAGTRSSPG
-729 EPYRLSMTG
+729 YG
-738 DWAAAAQLWRDI
+738 DRRAAAACPRSAWRSAR
-750 GCPYEAA
+750 AA
-757 LALGGADEEPAL
+757 TEHTRESRRSHHPRA
-769 RQALEE
+769 R
-775 LRGLGA
+775 GA
-781 RPATAIVARRLRAL
+781 RAGGRGFAQRGDRR
-795 GVRGVPRGP
+795 
-804 RPSTQENPAGLTTRE
+804 
-819 LEVLALVAEGLRN
+819 
-832 AEIAERL
+832 
-839 IVTRKTV
+839 
-846 DHHVSAILRKLDAP
+846 
-860 TRGQAAA
+860 AAD
-867 AARRLGL
+867 RHPQDR
-874 LQRAEN
+874 

>member
-1 MANAGPARLG
+1 MVNGGPARLG
-11 DALLE
+11 NALLE
-16 RESQL
+16 REPQL
-21 AAFAA
+21 AAFAE
-26 LLSEVRAGSTGRLV
+26 LLSEVRAGSAGRLV

-56 FCHDIGS
+56 FCHDVGG

-153 ALASYRDDELDR
+153 LLASYRDDELDR

-203 AEELYVRTGGN
+203 AEELYARTGGN

-241 ARLTDAARALLDA
+241 TRLTDAARALLDA

-325 LGAGPVSEAD
+325 GAGPVSEAD

-381 HTSSMPTSERATLLE
+381 HTSSMPTGERATLLE

-409 EAIDAQREAVDIR
+409 EAIDAQQEAVDIR

-477 VSQRRMVVDER
+477 ISQRRMVVDER
-488 EAALEWGRRALQ
+488 DAAIEWGTRALQ
-500 LAERLGDT
+500 LAQRLGDT

-514 LTNMGMAQADAGI
+514 LTNMGMAQADVGI
-527 DGGKDMLIRAL
+527 DGGKDMLMRAL

-590 LYLLACRASIE
+590 LYLLACRASVE

-649 SLAEAHEHAGPAREL
+649 SLGEAHEHAGPAGEL

-682 ANATVKR
+682 ASATVKR

-729 EPYRLSMTG
+729 EPYRLSITG
-738 DWAAAAQLWRDI
+738 DWAAAAQLWREI

-867 AARRLGL
+867 AALRLGL
-874 LQRAEN
+874 LPRAEN

>member
-1 MANAGPARLG
+1 MANAGPARFG

-21 AAFAA
+21 AAFAE

-153 ALASYRDDELDR
+153 VLASYRDDELDR

-325 LGAGPVSEAD
+325 GAGPVSEAD

-381 HTSSMPTSERATLLE
+381 HTSSMPTGERATLLE

-409 EAIDAQREAVDIR
+409 EAIDAQQEAVDIR

-434 LRALSRLLFFAGRTD
+434 LRALSRLLFFAGRAD

-477 VSQRRMVVDER
+477 ISQRRMVVDER

-527 DGGKDMLIRAL
+527 DGGKDLLIRAL

-556 LVMWPIRMRQFN
+556 LVMWPIRIRQFN
-568 EIGSYLED
+568 DVGSYLED

-649 SLAEAHEHAGPAREL
+649 SLAEAHEHAGRAREL

-738 DWAAAAQLWRDI
+738 DWAAAAQLWREI

-832 AEIAERL
+832 ADIAERL

-867 AARRLGL
+867 AALRLGL

>member
-1 MANAGPARLG
+1 
-11 DALLE
+11 
-16 RESQL
+16 
-21 AAFAA
+21 
-26 LLSEVRAGSTGRLV
+26 
-40 LVGGEAGAGK
+40 
-50 TAMLER
+50 
-56 FCHDIGS
+56 
-63 SSRVMWGACAPL
+63 
-75 QTPRPLGPLL
+75 
-85 DVAETIG
+85 
-92 GQFERAVAAAERPY
+92 
-106 EVATALLRELRRR
+106 
-119 APTVL
+119 
-124 VLEDLHWADEATI
+124 
-137 DVLALVG
+137 
-144 ARIATAPAL
+144 
-153 ALASYRDDELDR
+153 
-165 THRLRVVLGEVVR
+165 
-178 TPGRITVDPLS
+178 
-189 KAAVAELAAPHHVD
+189 
-203 AEELYVRTGGN
+203 
-214 PFFVTEV
+214 
-221 LATDGQTV
+221 
-229 PATVRDAVLARA
+229 
-241 ARLTDAARALLDA
+241 
-254 ISVIPGGCEL
+254 
-264 WLLDELASEQVEH
+264 
-277 LAECVASGIVA
+277 
-288 AVNAGV
+288 
-294 AFRHELA
+294 
-301 RLAIEESVPADRKR
+301 
-315 ALHRR
+315 
-320 ALSVL
+320 
-325 LGAGPVSEAD
+325 
-335 AAVLAHHAELAGD
+335 
-348 AEGVLQWAT
+348 
-357 LAAQRAAASGA
+357 
-368 HREAAAQYARALR
+368 
-381 HTSSMPTSERATLLE
+381 MPTGERATLLE

-409 EAIDAQREAVDIR
+409 EAIDAQQEAVDIR

-434 LRALSRLLFFAGRTD
+434 LRALSRLLFFAGRAD

-477 VSQRRMVVDER
+477 ISQRRMVVDER

-527 DGGKDMLIRAL
+527 DGGKDLLIRAL

-556 LVMWPIRMRQFN
+556 LVMWPIRIRQFN
-568 EIGSYLED
+568 DVGSYLED

-649 SLAEAHEHAGPAREL
+649 SLAEAHEHAGRAREL

-738 DWAAAAQLWRDI
+738 DWAAAAQLWREI

-832 AEIAERL
+832 ADIAERL

-867 AARRLGL
+867 AALRLGL

>member
-1 MANAGPARLG
+1 
-11 DALLE
+11 
-16 RESQL
+16 
-21 AAFAA
+21 
-26 LLSEVRAGSTGRLV
+26 
-40 LVGGEAGAGK
+40 
-50 TAMLER
+50 
-56 FCHDIGS
+56 
-63 SSRVMWGACAPL
+63 
-75 QTPRPLGPLL
+75 
-85 DVAETIG
+85 
-92 GQFERAVAAAERPY
+92 
-106 EVATALLRELRRR
+106 
-119 APTVL
+119 
-124 VLEDLHWADEATI
+124 
-137 DVLALVG
+137 
-144 ARIATAPAL
+144 
-153 ALASYRDDELDR
+153 
-165 THRLRVVLGEVVR
+165 
-178 TPGRITVDPLS
+178 
-189 KAAVAELAAPHHVD
+189 
-203 AEELYVRTGGN
+203 
-214 PFFVTEV
+214 
-221 LATDGQTV
+221 
-229 PATVRDAVLARA
+229 
-241 ARLTDAARALLDA
+241 
-254 ISVIPGGCEL
+254 
-264 WLLDELASEQVEH
+264 
-277 LAECVASGIVA
+277 
-288 AVNAGV
+288 
-294 AFRHELA
+294 
-301 RLAIEESVPADRKR
+301 
-315 ALHRR
+315 
-320 ALSVL
+320 
-325 LGAGPVSEAD
+325 
-335 AAVLAHHAELAGD
+335 
-348 AEGVLQWAT
+348 
-357 LAAQRAAASGA
+357 
-368 HREAAAQYARALR
+368 
-381 HTSSMPTSERATLLE
+381 MPTGERATLLE

-409 EAIDAQREAVDIR
+409 EAIDAQQEAVDIR

-477 VSQRRMVVDER
+477 ISQRRMVVDER
-488 EAALEWGRRALQ
+488 DAAIEWGTRALQ
-500 LAERLGDT
+500 LAQRLGDT

-514 LTNMGMAQADAGI
+514 LTNMGMAQADVGI
-527 DGGKDMLIRAL
+527 DGGKDMLMRAL

-543 SGLDEHAGRAFNG
+543 SGLDEHAGRALNG

-590 LYLLACRASIE
+590 LYLLACRASVE

-649 SLAEAHEHAGPAREL
+649 SLGEAHEHAGPAGEL

-682 ANATVKR
+682 ASATVKR

-729 EPYRLSMTG
+729 EPYRLSITG
-738 DWAAAAQLWRDI
+738 DWAAAAQLWREI

-867 AARRLGL
+867 AALRLGL
-874 LQRAEN
+874 LPRAEN

>member
-1 MANAGPARLG
+1 MANAGPPRLG

-21 AAFAA
+21 AAFAE

-153 ALASYRDDELDR
+153 VLASYRDDELDR

-189 KAAVAELAAPHHVD
+189 KAAVAELSAPHHVD

-277 LAECVASGIVA
+277 VAECVASGIVA

-320 ALSVL
+320 ALSV

-381 HTSSMPTSERATLLE
+381 HTSSMPTGERATLLE

-409 EAIDAQREAVDIR
+409 EAIDAQQEAVDIR

-477 VSQRRMVVDER
+477 ISQRRMVVDER

-556 LVMWPIRMRQFN
+556 LVMWPIRIRQFN

-649 SLAEAHEHAGPAREL
+649 SLAEAHEHAWPAREL

-738 DWAAAAQLWRDI
+738 DWAAAAQLWREI

-867 AARRLGL
+867 AALRLGL